1 MQCSRR
7 EWTVEA
13 VHMPT
18 HTQSSRDREGG
29 LWQKSLG
36 PGVDATGETGGQTQ
50 VQVQVQVAGRCICGA
65 GSAHAYLPT
74 YRSTIPTQEA
84 ERWAPLDWIS

>member
-13 VHMPT
+13 VHT
-18 HTQSSRDREGG
+18 HTHRV
-29 LWQKSLG
+29 LG
-36 PGVDATGETGGQTQ
+36 FGKEVSGKVWVLGYLDATGETGGQTQ

-65 GSAHAYLPT
+65 GSAHAYIPQYNT
-74 YRSTIPTQEA
+74 YARGREVGLV
-84 ERWAPLDWIS
+84 EWIS